1 MDSDTFITQEKARE
15 LVALLE
21 RARDLLHDTSNLAPD
36 KGDRDQWHDTEQAWQ
51 RDAKALLDN

>member
-21 RARDLLHDTSNLAPD
+21 RARELLTSNDPCDEGQGTWSAERSSWLED
-36 KGDRDQWHDTEQAWQ
+36 VNKII
-51 RDAKALLDN
+51 